1 MKAKDDNSV
10 KFLYLDENDFKKKL
24 RSLKTYCPIA
34 YKQLIFRVK
43 KELLIDIEDGTYF
56 KDLKTSQEFK
66 FIYGQIKLV
75 YSVRKGII
83 INMKY
88 VTDVIDDYLL
98 LKGIKTKYY
107 ISRRKQREFVDVFI
121 KWRMDRASG

>member
-1 MKAKDDNSV
+1 
-10 KFLYLDENDFKKKL
+10 
-24 RSLKTYCPIA
+24 
-34 YKQLIFRVK
+34 
-43 KELLIDIEDGTYF
+43 
-56 KDLKTSQEFK
+56 
-66 FIYGQIKLV
+66 
-75 YSVRKGII
+75 
-83 INMKY
+83 MKY